1 MLRSFS
7 RGLLRTKTIDSVF
20 AVFSRLTNER
30 LKINVFFHV
39 CPRFDIETC
48 KKSECDSLQS
58 PTSHGSLQFGGK
70 DCGQWNASFLN
81 YLFHVGTVK
90 SAGQSSMYVRFVS
103 DDTVHGKGFNL
114 SYVTGSCDGTQAKWP
129 WAGGGGGGRYSTKCN
144 TGRLH
149 PEVQSPTLLYPFGRK
164 DTPFI
169 YFLLKK
175 GTPFTYLL

>member
-1 MLRSFS
+1 MEKQDLLVSLTIDNDFPGKESHCNSFFLSRSERFNSVEMLRSFS

-48 KKSECDSLQS
+48 KKSECDYLQS

-70 DCGQWNASFLN
+70 DCGQWNASLLN
-81 YLFHVGTVK
+81 YLFHVGTAK

-103 DDTVHGKGFNL
+103 DDIVHGKGFNL
-114 SYVTGSCDGTQAKWP
+114 SYVTGSCDGTQAK
-129 WAGGGGGGRYSTKCN
+129 
-144 TGRLH
+144 
-149 PEVQSPTLLYPFGRK
+149 
-164 DTPFI
+164 
-169 YFLLKK
+169 
-175 GTPFTYLL
+175 